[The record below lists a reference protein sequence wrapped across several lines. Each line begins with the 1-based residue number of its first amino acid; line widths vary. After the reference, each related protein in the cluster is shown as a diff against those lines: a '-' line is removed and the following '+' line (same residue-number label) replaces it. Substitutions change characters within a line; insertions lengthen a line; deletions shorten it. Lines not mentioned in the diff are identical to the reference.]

1 VTAYEIT
8 HADQAGWQARA
19 AAELA
24 RILAEHRG
32 LPVIAWTVGP
42 AGATLTGRVGAVAP
56 ATRVRAAFDAWRV
69 ALGLGEH
76 RPSMSAG
83 VTYLHATADRN
94 RVRVTLAAT
103 VCDDDGEGGAR

>member
-8 HADQAGWQARA
+8 HADQAGWQRRA
-19 AAELA
+19 AAELG

-42 AGATLTGRVGAVAP
+42 AGATLSGRVGAVAP
-56 ATRVRAAFDAWRV
+56 APLVRAVFDTWRV

-76 RPSMSAG
+76 RPSTSAG
-83 VTYLHATADRN
+83 VTYLHAAADRN
-94 RVRVTLAAT
+94 RVRVVLAAA
-103 VCDDDGEGGAR
+103 VCDDEDEGGAR